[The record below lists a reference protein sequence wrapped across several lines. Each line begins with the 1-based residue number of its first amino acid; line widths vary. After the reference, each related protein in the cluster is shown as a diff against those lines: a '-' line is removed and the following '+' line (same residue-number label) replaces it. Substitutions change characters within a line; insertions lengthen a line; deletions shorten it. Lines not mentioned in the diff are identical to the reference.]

1 MSGVPPD
8 EKERVRTIFDKL
20 APKYDRNMGVSER
33 IFLGGAREWAC
44 ARATGDVLEIGI
56 GTGLNLALYPPG
68 ARVTGI
74 EYSAAML
81 ELAKRRAGELGVA
94 ADLRLGD
101 AERLLFDDASFDTVV
116 STYSLCTIPDDRQ
129 AAREAKRVLRPDG
142 RLILAEHVR
151 SPTTVVRVGQR
162 LIDPLMH
169 RIEGDN
175 LLRDPLD
182 YISEEGFTVEEVE
195 RSRVGIVECLVA
207 RKPKQEE
214 EAKP

>member
-1 MSGVPPD
+1 MSGSPPD

-20 APKYDRNMGVSER
+20 ALKYDRNMRVSER
-33 IFLGGAREWAC
+33 IFLGRAREWAC

-56 GTGLNLALYPPG
+56 GTGLNLALYPPDV
-68 ARVTGI
+68 RVTGV

-81 ELAKRRAGELGVA
+81 ELAKRRAEELGLA

-101 AERLLFDDASFDTVV
+101 AEHLVFDDASCDTVV

-129 AAREAKRVLRPDG
+129 AAREAKRVLRPGG
-142 RLILAEHVR
+142 RFILAEHVR
-151 SPTTVVRVGQR
+151 SPNTAIRVGQR

-182 YISEEGFTVEEVE
+182 YLTEDGFTVDEVE
-195 RSRVGIVECLVA
+195 RSRVGIVECVVA
-207 RKPKQEE
+207 RKPVQEG
-214 EAKP
+214 AAP